1 VKRLCS
7 YSDIMRASIVIVG
20 LAVLLVGVFLT
31 TVFVWSSSVASSS
44 SAIVNGYQ
52 WEMFVPVGVSMVG
65 AVLMT
70 AGAKL
75 NTNFH

>member
-1 VKRLCS
+1 MK
-7 YSDIMRASIVIVG
+7 ASFVIVG

-31 TVFVWSSSVASSS
+31 AVILWSVAASS
-44 SAIVNGYQ
+44 IGFDNVNPYQ
-52 WEMFVPVGVSMVG
+52 WEMIVPVGIAAVG